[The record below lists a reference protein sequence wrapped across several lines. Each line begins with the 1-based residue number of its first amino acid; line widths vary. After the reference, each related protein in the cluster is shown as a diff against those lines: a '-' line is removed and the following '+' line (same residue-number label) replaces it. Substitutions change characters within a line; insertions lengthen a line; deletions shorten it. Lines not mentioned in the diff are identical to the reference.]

1 MSQLPAGSVP
11 LGTDTRPPGG
21 PSRDSG
27 RPRDGLLRDG
37 LRHGA
42 GLAALVLLCTLA
54 AAAATLALPAA
65 LGRALDAVLAGKH
78 ATGPVV
84 ECGLLLG
91 AAALFAALDALATA
105 ALGARTTARL
115 RTRTLAHVLAAGPRA
130 AERLGHGD
138 LVARLVGNAAQ
149 AGSAPATVVALAAG
163 ALLPAGALV
172 ALVLTDGATAVAF
185 AVGLPLLALLLR
197 LFVRASGDSSQQYL
211 AAQGRIAGHL
221 VEAVR
226 GARTVAAAGTRD
238 REAARIL
245 APLPDLRRHGLRMW
259 RVQGRSTAQAAT
271 LLPLLQLSVLAVAG
285 LRVASGDL
293 SAGGL
298 LAAWR
303 YAVLATGIGAFVGQL
318 NALVRARRAQA
329 RLAEALA
336 LPAPGHGPSQ
346 LPPGTGELEFRNT
359 VLRREGRTVLNLSP
373 LRLPGG
379 SVTAVV
385 GRSGSGKSSL
395 AVLAGRLE
403 DPDEGVVLLDGVPL
417 PALTHDALRAAVS
430 QAFARPEL
438 VGARLRDTIAL
449 GVRHPGEARVVQAA
463 REARAHEFIRR
474 LPEGYATPCPS
485 APLSGGERQ
494 RLGLARAFTR
504 PGRLLILDDAL
515 SGLDSATGARVE
527 EVLFRPSPGRAC
539 LLIAHRA
546 RTAAR
551 ADRVVWLAEGRV
563 RAVGTH
569 AELWRDPAYREVF
582 GDEG

>member
-1 MSQLPAGSVP
+1 MPR
-11 LGTDTRPPGG
+11 RPFGEAP
-21 PSRDSG
+21 
-27 RPRDGLLRDG
+27 LRDG
-37 LRHGA
+37 LRQGA

-65 LGRALDAVLAGKH
+65 LGRAFDAVLSGED

-91 AAALFAALDALATA
+91 AAALFTALDALATA

-115 RTRTLAHVLAAGPRA
+115 RTRTLRHVLAAGPRA
-130 AERLGHGD
+130 AERLGPGD

-149 AGSAPATVVALAAG
+149 AGAAPATAVALAAG

-172 ALVLTDGATAVAF
+172 ALVLTDWTTAVAF
-185 AVGLPLLALLLR
+185 AVGMPLLALLLR
-197 LFVRASGDSSQQYL
+197 LFVRASGDSSERYL
-211 AAQGRIAGHL
+211 AAQGLIAGRL

-245 APLPDLRRHGLRMW
+245 GPLPELRRQGLRMW

-285 LRVASGDL
+285 LRVAAGEL
-293 SAGGL
+293 SVGGL
-298 LAAWR
+298 FAAWR

-318 NALVRARRAQA
+318 NALVRARRAA
-329 RLAEALA
+329 DRLQEVLD
-336 LPAPGHGPSQ
+336 LPTPHHGPSQ
-346 LPPGTGELEFRNT
+346 LPAGTGRLEFRGA
-359 VLRREGRTVLNLSP
+359 VVRHAGRTVLDVP
-373 LRLPGG
+373 VLRLPGG

-395 AVLAGRLE
+395 AALAGRLE
-403 DPDEGVVLLDGVPL
+403 DPSAGSVLLDGVPL
-417 PALTHDALRAAVS
+417 PELTHTALRTAVT

-438 VGARLRDTIAL
+438 VGATVHDTIAL
-449 GVRHPGEARVVQAA
+449 GVRDPGEARVVQAA
-463 REARAHEFIRR
+463 REACAHGFVRR
-474 LPEGYATPCPS
+474 LPAGYATPCPS

-494 RLGLARAFTR
+494 RVGLARAFTR

-515 SGLDSATGARVE
+515 SGLDSATAAQVG
-527 EVLFRPSPGRAC
+527 EVLFHPSPSHAR
-539 LLIAHRA
+539 LVVAHRPE
-546 RTAAR
+546 TAAR
-551 ADRVVWLAEGRV
+551 ADRVVWLEDGRV
-563 RAVGTH
+563 RAVGPH

-582 GDEG
+582 GGGE